1 MKKFT
6 ALIAALLIL
15 AVSLSLVACDK
26 SADIK
31 TRFEEE
37 GYTVSS
43 LPGTNSKVQA
53 FFTLAGLTEEEIDE
67 LEDYEIFFCEKKSIY
82 STMYIKFPSS
92 GELRDELT
100 EDGDATAYNEAVEE
114 GRVNGNCLL
123 IYSIGDGDVIFR
135 SGK

>member
-1 MKKFT
+1 MKLMKILT
-6 ALIAALLIL
+6 LSLMLALA
-15 AVSLSLVACDK
+15 LSLVACDK

-43 LPGTNSKVQA
+43 LPGNNSKVRA
-53 FFTLAGLTEEEIDE
+53 IFTLAGLTEEEIDE
-67 LEDYEIFFCEKKSIY
+67 LEDYEIIFCEKSIY
-82 STMYIKFPSS
+82 SALYIKFPSS

>member
-43 LPGTNSKVQA
+43 LPGNNSKVQA
-53 FFTLAGLTEEEIDE
+53 IFTLAGLTEEEIDE
-67 LEDYEIFFCEKKSIY
+67 LEDYEIFFCEKSIY
-82 STMYIKFPSS
+82 SALYIKFPSS

-135 SGK
+135 SEK

>member
-31 TRFEEE
+31 TRFEDE

-43 LPGTNSKVQA
+43 LSVSDPEVKA
-53 FFTLAGLTEEEIDE
+53 LFTLADYTEDEIEE

-82 STMYIKFPSS
+82 SALYIKFPSS

-135 SGK
+135 SEK